1 MEKRRKLI
9 WQLYPSYLIII
20 VLSLIGMGWYGF
32 EILKQLS
39 QERLLG
45 SLQAQASLVRELV
58 QKPLSSAQSG
68 QLEQQLKRIGANT
81 LTRITV
87 ILPSGKVVGDSHE
100 EPERMD
106 NHATRPEVK
115 EALEGKIGTATRY
128 SFTLNAEMTYLA
140 MPVQV
145 DGRVVGIVRTAR
157 PVEALG
163 KALQPFRVELFLAG
177 VIIMVLAALASLY
190 ASRRIERPVEQI
202 QKAATRFA
210 QGDLQYRLAI
220 PRSEELGAV
229 AETMNEMAAQLN
241 QRLSTI
247 TQQRNE
253 LEAVL
258 SAMVEAVLVLDTNE
272 RILRV
277 NQAAERLFQID
288 ANKVRLRSVQ
298 EAIRNT
304 DLHRF
309 VTSTLSG
316 HGLVEGEIVI
326 IGDPDRFLQ
335 AHGVT
340 LRSGEGSVLGALVV
354 LNDISRLRTVEK
366 IRRDFVANVSHELK
380 TPITSIKGFLETLKE
395 GALNDR
401 ENADRFLDIVIK
413 HTDRLSLIIE
423 DLLSLSRI
431 ERDTEKGEIA
441 LESGKLREVFEAVEK
456 TCREKAQPKNIKLE
470 CTVENDLLAEINPTL
485 LEQAIVN
492 LVDNAIKYSEPE
504 SSVKVEAHRTAGE
517 IVIRVQD
524 HGCGIPR
531 DHLARIFERFY
542 RVDKA
547 RSRKVG
553 GTGLGLSIVRHI
565 VMAHKGRVD
574 VESSLG
580 RGSTFSIYLP
590 AQPLTQ
596 ESMQFK

>member
-1 MEKRRKLI
+1 MG
-9 WQLYPSYLIII
+9 SYALK
-20 VLSLIGMGWYGF
+20 
-32 EILKQLS
+32 ILNQLS
-39 QERLLG
+39 QERLLTN
-45 SLQAQASLVRELV
+45 LQAQAFLVQELV
-58 QKPLSSAQSG
+58 KRQLSGAG
-68 QLEQQLKRIGANT
+68 TAELNQQLKRIGAET
-81 LTRITV
+81 STRITV
-87 ILPSGKVVGDSHE
+87 ILPSGEVVGESHYD
-100 EPERMD
+100 PERMD
-106 NHATRPEVK
+106 SHAIRQEVK
-115 EALEGKIGTATRY
+115 EAFAGKTGTATRY
-128 SFTLNAEMTYLA
+128 SFSMNTEMTYLA
-140 MPVQV
+140 LPVKADKRVIAVVRTSMPV
-145 DGRVVGIVRTAR
+145 A
-157 PVEALG
+157 AMG
-163 KALQPFRVELFLAG
+163 KALRPFFLELSVAG
-177 VIIMVLAALASLY
+177 IIIMGLAALLSLY
-190 ASRRIERPVEQI
+190 VSRRMGSSIGRIRE
-202 QKAATRFA
+202 AAARFA
-210 QGDLQYRLAI
+210 QGELQYRLAI
-220 PRSEELGAV
+220 PRSEELGALS
-229 AETMNEMAAQLN
+229 ESMNEMAAQLH

-258 SAMVEAVLVLDTNE
+258 SAMVEAVLVLDTHE

-277 NQAAERLFQID
+277 NHSAERLFQID
-288 ANKVRLRSVQ
+288 GNKVCLRSVQ

-309 VTSTLSG
+309 VTSTLSS
-316 HGLVEGEIVI
+316 HQLVEGEIVI
-326 IGDPDRFLQ
+326 IGDPDTFLQ

-340 LRSGEGSVLGALVV
+340 LRDGEGRILGALIV

-395 GALNDR
+395 GAINDP
-401 ENADRFLDIVIK
+401 ENAERFLDIVIK

-431 ERDTEKGEIA
+431 ERDAEKGEIA
-441 LESGKLREVFEAVEK
+441 LESGQLKEVFEAVEK
-456 TCREKAQPKNIKLE
+456 TCREKASPKNIKLE
-470 CTVENDLLAEINPTL
+470 YEIENYLVAEINPTL

-504 SSVKVEAHRTAGE
+504 SSVRVEARRTADE
-517 IVIRVQD
+517 IMIKVQD

-565 VMAHKGRVD
+565 VMAHGGRID
-574 VESSLG
+574 VQSSVG
-580 RGSTFSIYLP
+580 HGSTFSIYLP
-590 AQPLTQ
+590 VRPLA
-596 ESMQFK
+596 